1 MPSPHLRPG
10 PPTAL
15 AALIA
20 SLAAC
25 SDYEV
30 NPPALDASAEPD
42 ILTDQHSLSL
52 GEVERGDTAT
62 ATLRVG
68 NQGTAGLDISLV
80 ELDGDE
86 TFTLSVAP
94 QGARIEP
101 GDFERVEVSW
111 SPLIPYETA
120 SLLIHSDDPDTP
132 ILEIPVEGWGLVPL
146 LEVDPSPVAVG
157 FDEDDC
163 SAREEVQ
170 LRNAGTAPLSLEALL
185 VQGEGFELL
194 DAGGAPGAVLEPDE
208 AVTVAIGWA
217 PLGDDGGSEASGE
230 GELWVSSD
238 DPRGEVITALELGGA
253 DLGVSTAT
261 GGIVRLEDVYGSCAS
276 TEILR
281 FDRTNGCGMG
291 RVVLEEVELEGTAF
305 ELISPSS
312 LPHTFGPEE
321 PVELEIGLAAVVED
335 TYVERMLVSFEGMD
349 SPLKFW
355 LVAEAHA
362 LGLEALPSPLDLG
375 EWPVGCEVE
384 EPLALYNPSECEIVV
399 TEVEI
404 EDSAYS
410 LGGVPPLPFTMEPG
424 GTVTLQVGRL
434 VDTEGRLDTEVHI
447 QTASG
452 AEEIVPVDLSSG
464 EPWVEDTFMRDGP
477 YDELDI
483 TFFVD
488 GSCSMSDDQVRLTDQ
503 AGTYV
508 EALDDLDIDWQIGVI
523 GQDGGCF
530 HADVITPDSAD
541 PEGEFTDA
549 VLEVYGWHVEWG
561 LEATVDALGKAGS
574 TGCNAGF
581 LREGAGLRTIM
592 VSDEPDQSSA
602 AWDTWVTEL
611 QALHE
616 YARVS
621 AIAGDYPS
629 GCSTASAGHGYYE
642 ASVATSGQFL
652 SICQADWS
660 DSIDALVTELATDP
674 DDPFPLSQEPEVSTI
689 AVEVNG
695 STRTDWTYDAATN
708 EVSFAAGVIVQG
720 DVVVISYGRPCIG
733 GVE

>member
-1 MPSPHLRPG
+1 MSSRISPAAGLAL
-10 PPTAL
+10 AL
-15 AALIA
+15 AAVVT
-20 SLAAC
+20 AC

-30 NPPALDASAEPD
+30 NRPGPDASAEPD
-42 ILTDQHSLSL
+42 ILTDKQSLSL
-52 GEVERGDTAT
+52 GEVARGDTAT

-80 ELDGDE
+80 ELEGTGSFE
-86 TFTLSVAP
+86 VAAAP
-94 QGARIEP
+94 QDARIEP
-101 GDFERVEVSW
+101 GDFEVVEVSW
-111 SPLIPYETA
+111 SPLVPYDTA
-120 SLLIHSDDPDTP
+120 ILLIHSDDPDTP
-132 ILEIPVEGWGLVPL
+132 VLEIPVEGWGLVPV
-146 LEVDPSPVAVG
+146 LEVDPSPVEVG
-157 FDEDDC
+157 FNEDDC
-163 SAREEVQ
+163 SAWEEVQ
-170 LRNAGTAPLSLEALL
+170 LRNAGTAPLTLEALL
-185 VQGEGFELL
+185 VVGEGFEIL
-194 DAGGAPGAVLEPDE
+194 DEGGAPGAVLEPDE
-208 AVTVAIGWA
+208 AVSIRLGWT
-217 PLGDDGGSEASGE
+217 PSEEESEDSGE

-238 DPRGEVITALELGGA
+238 DPRGEVITEVGVGGA
-253 DLGVSTAT
+253 GLEISTAS

-276 TEILR
+276 TEVLR
-281 FDRTNGCGMG
+281 FDRANGCGMG
-291 RVVLEEVELEGTAF
+291 RVVLEAVEIEGDVF
-305 ELISPSS
+305 ELLSPAT

-321 PVELEIGLAAVVED
+321 PLELELGLASVSED
-335 TYVERMLVSFEGMD
+335 TYVERMLVTFEGAEE
-349 SPLKFW
+349 PLKFW
-355 LVAEAHA
+355 LVAEVHGLA
-362 LGLEALPSPLDLG
+362 LEALPSPLDLG

-384 EPLALYNPSECEIVV
+384 EPLGLYNPSQCELTV
-399 TEVEI
+399 TGLDI
-404 EDSAYS
+404 ADPAYGLS
-410 LGGVPPLPFTMEPG
+410 GAPDLPFTLEPHETVILDVARAVDAEGDLGSTLEVSSVEG
-424 GTVTLQVGRL
+424 G
-434 VDTEGRLDTEVHI
+434 DE
-447 QTASG
+447 A
-452 AEEIVPVDLSSG
+452 VPITLSSG
-464 EPWVEDTFMRDGP
+464 EGWVEDTFMRDGP

-483 TFFVD
+483 VFFID

-508 EALDDLDIDWQIGVI
+508 DALDDLDIDWQIGVV

-530 HADVITPDSAD
+530 HADPITPDSGD
-541 PEGEFTDA
+541 PEGEFTEA

-561 LEATVDALGKAGS
+561 LEATVDALDRAGS

-581 LREGAGLRTIM
+581 LREDAGLRTIM

-611 QALHE
+611 QAIHE

-674 DDPFPLSQEPEVSTI
+674 DDPFPLSREPEESTI

-695 STRTDWTYDAATN
+695 TTQTGWTYDAATN
-708 EVSFAAGVIVQG
+708 EVSFPAGVIVQG
-720 DVVVISYGRPCIG
+720 DIVVISYGLPCTG